1 MLVLSEDLIR
11 KIYKKKNE
19 TSKSYVS
26 SLALFNK
33 IKRLFQKEFTKFCIK
48 DQNNFNF
55 Y

>member
-11 KIYKKKNE
+11 KIYKKKNA